1 MSAFNWLK
9 QKVGEGRDALAK
21 EVGKFKN
28 KEFMQ
33 ATVAGCAIIAAADGS
48 ISSSEKQKMIGFIQ
62 NSDELKV
69 FNTADVIAEF
79 NKFVSGFEFDAAIG
93 KAEALKAVGKLRNNV
108 DAARL
113 LVRVCIAV
121 GASDGNF
128 DPSEREAAKQICKEL
143 GLNASDFE
151 L

>member
-1 MSAFNWLK
+1 MSTFAWLK
-9 QKVGEGRDALAK
+9 QKMGEGRDALAK

-33 ATVAGCAIIAAADGS
+33 ATVAGCAIISAADGT
-48 ISSSEKQKMIGFIQ
+48 ISSDEKQKMIGFIR
-62 NSDELKV
+62 NSSELQV
-69 FNTADVIAEF
+69 FGTNDVIAEF
-79 NKFVSGFEFDAAIG
+79 NKHVSAFEFDAAIG
-93 KAEALKAVGKLRNNV
+93 KAEALKAVGKLRSNV

-128 DPSEREAAKQICKEL
+128 DAVERAAAKAICTEL
-143 GLNASDFE
+143 GLNPSDFE